1 MVATAGTR
9 VYPPPPAPLRVLR
22 TAVRTLA
29 ELILTFAVVLGL
41 LAAWEIWG
49 KSAEYEAAQ
58 QHADQQLDQLWNGT
72 AAPAAAPAVPDSG
85 APFSRLYAPAL
96 GAHWTIVEGV
106 TQAALRRGPG
116 HYPGTQSP
124 GGVGNFAVAG
134 HRSPSVFWNL
144 DRLHAGDALVV
155 ETRTQWFV
163 YVVTRSE
170 VVAPTRTSVVA
181 PVPDA
186 PGTPPKVAS
195 ITLTTCNPKWS
206 NKQRLIVFGEL
217 ARTQDKAR
225 QPGKPA
231 ELGA

>member
-1 MVATAGTR
+1 MVATASTR

-22 TAVRTLA
+22 TAVGTLA

-41 LAAWEIWG
+41 LAAWEVWG
-49 KSAEYEAAQ
+49 KSAEYQAAQ
-58 QHADQQLDQLWNGT
+58 HEAGRQLDQLWSAPV
-72 AAPAAAPAVPDSG
+72 AAPAAPDPG

-96 GAHWTIVEGV
+96 GAQWTIVEGV
-106 TQAALRRGPG
+106 TQAALRKGPG
-116 HYPGTQSP
+116 HYPGTQPP

-155 ETRTQWFV
+155 ETRTTWFV
-163 YVVTRSE
+163 YVVKRSE
-170 VVAPTRTSVVA
+170 VVQPTQTSVVA

-186 PGTPPKVAS
+186 PGTPPTAAA

-217 ARTQDKAR
+217 ARTQDKTQAGR
-225 QPGKPA
+225 PA